1 MKPVLDSAQTTPA
14 SARGW
19 WAVGVFAVIA
29 VLSYTDRQ
37 ILSLLVDPLHRDLGL
52 TDTQLSIVQGA
63 AFAVLYSFVGLPLG
77 RLADILP
84 RKAMLLAAVLLWS
97 VGTLACGLAGNFWQ
111 LFAARL
117 LVGIGEAGFAPAAV
131 SLIGDA
137 FPAERRATALGVFF
151 TGMVIG
157 SGSAIAIG
165 GMLLGLA
172 QQGAFAS
179 IAFLADLAPWRVVL
193 VVLGTSGIAA
203 AALLATIRDS
213 SDRRFEVKNLNQ
225 HLAPAD
231 AFRPFREK
239 LPLLFPLYAAMAIG
253 SIVDYA
259 ILSWTPAYLS
269 RQFAM
274 SPAEIGASLGSIA
287 VIAGLIGTPAAGAL
301 SDWYTRRFGT
311 AARVKLA
318 FLIALLGFLGVPI
331 GLVATSTLALATVF
345 AWIFISSVLGVIGI
359 ATVLEALPSESRG
372 LATSTIAFCNTIVGL
387 GLGPTLVALAT
398 DHVFGAPSAVGL
410 AITTVIAPAIFLT
423 CFFFYMAMQRWSRAD
438 GNLIWRTA

>member
-1 MKPVLDSAQTTPA
+1 MKPVSDSATTAPA

-19 WAVGVFAVIA
+19 WAVGVFAVTAI
-29 VLSYTDRQ
+29 LSYTDRQ
-37 ILSLLVDPLHRDLGL
+37 ILSLLVDPLHHDLGL

-84 RKAMLLAAVLLWS
+84 RKAMLLAAVALWS
-97 VGTLACGLAGNFWQ
+97 AGTLSCGLAENFWQ

-117 LVGIGEAGFAPAAV
+117 LVGVGEAGFAPAAV

-165 GMLLGLA
+165 GMLLSLA
-172 QQGAFAS
+172 QGGAFAS
-179 IAFLADLAPWRVVL
+179 VALLASLAPWRVVL
-193 VVLGTSGIAA
+193 VILGASGVAA

-213 SDRRFEVKNLNQ
+213 SNRRFDLTNLAR

-231 AFRPFREK
+231 AFRPFHEK
-239 LPLLFPLYAAMAIG
+239 LSLLFPLYAAMAIG

-311 AARVKLA
+311 ASRVKLA
-318 FLIALLGFLGVPI
+318 FTIALLGFLGAPI
-331 GLVATSTLALATVF
+331 GLVATSTLALAAVF

-359 ATVLEALPSESRG
+359 AAVLEALPSESRG

-398 DHVFGAPSAVGL
+398 DHLYGAPSAVGL
-410 AITTVIAPAIFLT
+410 AISTVIAPTILLT
-423 CFFFYMAMQRWSRAD
+423 CLFFYLAMQRWSRAD

>member
-1 MKPVLDSAQTTPA
+1 MKTASDSAPIAPA
-14 SARGW
+14 SGRGW

-37 ILSLLVDPLHRDLGL
+37 ILSLLVDPLHHDLGI

-84 RKAMLLAAVLLWS
+84 RKAMLLAAVVLWS
-97 VGTLACGLAGNFWQ
+97 LGTLACGLAGDFWQ

-131 SLIGDA
+131 SLITDA

-165 GMLLGLA
+165 GVLLGLA
-172 QQGAFAS
+172 QHGAFAS
-179 IAFLADLAPWRVVL
+179 VALLGSLAPWRIVL
-193 VVLGTSGIAA
+193 VLLGTAGIAA

-213 SDRRFEVKNLNQ
+213 AKRTFSVRGLAK

-259 ILSWTPAYLS
+259 VLSWMPAFLS
-269 RQFAM
+269 RQFAL
-274 SPAEIGASLGSIA
+274 SPAAIGASLGSIA
-287 VIAGLIGTPAAGAL
+287 VVAGLVGTPAAGVL
-301 SDWYTRRFGT
+301 SDWYVRRFGMT
-311 AARVKLA
+311 SRVRLA
-318 FLIALLGFLGVPI
+318 FVISLLGFLGAPI
-331 GLVATSTLALATVF
+331 GLAATSGLALAATF

-359 ATVLEALPSESRG
+359 AAVLEALPQESRG

-387 GLGPTLVALAT
+387 GLGPTLVALTT
-398 DHVFGAPSAVGL
+398 DHLYGAPSAVGL
-410 AITTVIAPAIFLT
+410 AISTVIAPAIFFT
-423 CFFFYMAMQRWSRAD
+423 CFFFYLAMQRWSRAD
-438 GNLIWRTA
+438 GHLIWRTA